1 MMILAIIAYIGISL
15 FVLGFM
21 EGKITIKL
29 GWVEIV
35 SSILWPL
42 LLVIILGGVI
52 FIAGANMR
60 AELKGYVEDAETN
73 EKG

>member
-1 MMILAIIAYIGISL
+1 MILAIIAYIGISL

-35 SSILWPL
+35 SSIL
-42 LLVIILGGVI
+42 
-52 FIAGANMR
+52 
-60 AELKGYVEDAETN
+60 
-73 EKG
+73 

>member
-15 FVLGFM
+15 FVLGFI

-29 GWVEIV
+29 GWAEIV

-52 FIAGANMR
+52 FVAGANMR
-60 AELKGYVEDAETN
+60 AELKEHVEDAETN
-73 EKG
+73 KKG